1 MLIESIFED
10 IEAERL
16 VKVLEENFSQVVTFT
31 DDDSILAAQ
40 ITKAGKCRA
49 KHRMR
54 RYITETTFLIEFLQS
69 CLHRGDITD
78 DTILGQHGQHLAECI
93 QCIFHRGGIDYQ
105 LRFEV
110 LYLFQRGETIRV
122 VDKTQLVRIH
132 VEHCRFMLET

>member
-1 MLIESIFED
+1 MFVESIFED

-40 ITKAGKCRA
+40 IAEAGKRRA

-69 CLHRGDITD
+69 RLHRGDITD
-78 DTILGQHGQHLAECI
+78 DTILGQHRQHLAECVQRI
-93 QCIFHRGGIDYQ
+93 SH
-105 LRFEV
+105 
-110 LYLFQRGETIRV
+110 RGETIRV
-122 VDKTQLVRIH
+122 IDKTQLVRIH